1 MQLQSQGPRSTEKQ
15 PPVDIEVLLD
25 YMEEKHL
32 SIRLDEQSQPI
43 RIPRYGV
50 KIRGVKGGYAVLSM
64 SEHCAITYN
73 LV

>member
-1 MQLQSQGPRSTEKQ
+1 MQLYTQGHRSLEKQ

-25 YMEEKHL
+25 HMEGRHL
-32 SIRLDEQSQPI
+32 TIRLDEQSRQI

-50 KIRGVKGGYAVLSM
+50 KIRKVKGAYATLSM
-64 SEHCAITYN
+64 SENCAITYN